1 MQDQSQVISMAQND
15 TVDRLGELGFE
26 IINIT
31 KDVLVCKLDPV
42 GTDSDDGRRLNLSIN
57 EQQCRALHR
66 AGTIIFLKVEGI
78 EGTTPWRI
86 NEKPHFLIELRRY
99 AYR

>member
-1 MQDQSQVISMAQND
+1 MAQND
-15 TVDRLGELGFE
+15 TVGRLEELGFE

-66 AGTIIFLKVEGI
+66 AGTIVFLKVKGI
-78 EGTTPWRI
+78 TGTTPRLI
-86 NEKPHFLIELRRY
+86 NERPHFVIELRRY